1 MKQYRLAFIILVLA
15 ALCSTVKAQDLT
27 DRQAELWGAEVLE
40 RQLPDGAEQL
50 MDEYGLYD
58 APNLFQAMIT
68 MARDALQE
76 NESTIRSGFSAMAR
90 ILVIIIL
97 CRLADVSCDN
107 KVSHAATVTGTL
119 AVIAVC
125 ASDLKTM
132 IGLGKETMN
141 EISDYSSLLLP
152 VMVSAAMASGSLTGA
167 SMIYT
172 IAAVFSNLLIRFCKG
187 VLIPAIYAYLSLAV
201 TDTIIQQERLK
212 KIREFVGWCIEKGLK
227 AVTYLFV
234 GFLSI
239 TGMLTSSADTAALKA
254 AKATISGA
262 VPVVGGIISGAADTV
277 FSSAVFLKNSIG
289 TFGMLAIFATFIIP
303 FFNMG
308 ISYLMF
314 KISAALG
321 GLFGSGLSSLLEA
334 IGTVMGYLL
343 AMVACCVLISVL
355 SCGYLVKTV
364 HI

>member
-1 MKQYRLAFIILVLA
+1 MFTGDFLFYGSMGR
-15 ALCSTVKAQDLT
+15 T
-27 DRQAELWGAEVLE
+27 DFPG
-40 RQLPDGAEQL
+40 GSNEQ
-50 MDEYGLYD
+50 
-58 APNLFQAMIT
+58 
-68 MARDALQE
+68 
-76 NESTIRSGFSAMAR
+76 
-90 ILVIIIL
+90 
-97 CRLADVSCDN
+97 
-107 KVSHAATVTGTL
+107 
-119 AVIAVC
+119 
-125 ASDLKTM
+125 
-132 IGLGKETMN
+132 MN
-141 EISDYSSLLLP
+141 NS
-152 VMVSAAMASGSLTGA
+152 
-167 SMIYT
+167 
-172 IAAVFSNLLIRFCKG
+172 
-187 VLIPAIYAYLSLAV
+187 
-201 TDTIIQQERLK
+201 LK